1 MDAKFVEFSKNAEK
15 RFEEAMNGQMDGKN
29 VVKLLDEFADEL
41 EELVYDWVEFE
52 TGTPAEYEA
61 CKLMRLGFVK
71 VRDGMKKIL
80 AGAEIMESVGK
91 LE

>member
-1 MDAKFVEFSKNAEK
+1 MDAKFAEFSKKAEE
-15 RFEEAMNGQMDGKN
+15 RFEEAMNGKMDGKN
-29 VVKLLDEFADEL
+29 VVKLLDEYAKEL
-41 EELVYDWVEFE
+41 DDLVYDWVEFE
-52 TGTPAEYEA
+52 TGTMAEYEA
-61 CKLMRLGFVK
+61 CKLMRLGFEK